1 MVLPMPA
8 KILLVEDNTDIAELI
23 ISHLESQSFIMDYA
37 QDGLTASHL
46 LTTNTYDCIVLD
58 VMLPGIDGLALCKSV
73 REVLLLQTPIIMLTA
88 RDTVDDKIL
97 GLNNGADDYLVKP
110 FSVLE
115 LEARI
120 NAQLRRLTNAIN
132 KKQIVVEDLSLD
144 TETLT
149 VKRQEK
155 EITLTPTN
163 FKLLTLLMRLS
174 PSVVR
179 REEIERQ
186 IWGESLPD
194 SDTLR
199 SHIYTLRKSVDKP
212 FEKKLIK
219 THQSSGYQI
228 VA

>member
-1 MVLPMPA
+1 MSA
-8 KILLVEDNTDIAELI
+8 SILLVEDNTDIAELI
-23 ISHLESQSFIMDYA
+23 LNHLNSSGYAMDYA

-46 LTTNTYDCIVLD
+46 ATKNTYDLIILD
-58 VMLPGIDGLALCKSV
+58 VMLPGINGLELCRSF
-73 REVLLLQTPIIMLTA
+73 REKINLTAPIIMLTA
-88 RDTVDDKIL
+88 RDTVDDKIA
-97 GLNNGADDYLVKP
+97 GLNSGSDDYLVKP

-120 NAQLRRLTNAIN
+120 RAQLRRQHN
-132 KKQIVVEDLSLD
+132 KVASGEIVVEDLSLD
-144 TETLT
+144 TKTLT

-155 EITLTPTN
+155 PIALTPTN
-163 FKLLTLLMRLS
+163 FKLLTLLMRSS

-179 REEIERQ
+179 REEIERH
-186 IWGESLPD
+186 IWGEALPD

-199 SHIYTLRKSVDKP
+199 SHMYNLRKCVDKP

>member
-1 MVLPMPA
+1 MPA
-8 KILLVEDNTDIAELI
+8 SATILLVEDNTDIAELI
-23 ISHLESQSFIMDYA
+23 INHLEAQSYEMDYA
-37 QDGLTASHL
+37 KDGLTASHL
-46 LTTNTYDCIVLD
+46 AATNTYDLIILD
-58 VMLPGIDGLALCKSV
+58 VMLPGIDGLALCRSF
-73 REVLLLQTPIIMLTA
+73 REQAKLSMPIIMLTA
-88 RDTVDDKIL
+88 RDTLDDKIL
-97 GLNNGADDYLVKP
+97 GLNSGADDYLVKP

-120 NAQLRRLTNAIN
+120 KAQLRRHHKSIANN
-132 KKQIVVEDLSLD
+132 QIVVEDLSLD
-144 TETLT
+144 ADTLT
-149 VKRQEK
+149 VKRQGR

-163 FKLLTLLMRLS
+163 FKLLSLLMRSS

-179 REEIERQ
+179 REEIERE
-186 IWGESLPD
+186 IWGETLPD

-199 SHIYTLRKSVDKP
+199 SHIYNLRKCVDKP